1 MSKSVQ
7 KIKARELRRSG
18 QSIKEIAKKLNVSTS
33 SVSEWCR
40 EIKLTPDQIT
50 ILENRA
56 RDPFYGRRAFYLAS
70 IKRKKDLKISRLK
83 EMGAKKVGKL
93 TKRELFLVGAALYWG
108 EGFKKDKQVGLA
120 NSDPEV
126 IKIFIKWLRE
136 CFGYQISN
144 LIARVTINTSHKYRA
159 DVIQK
164 YWSSQT
170 KIPLEGFRK
179 PTFHKLAWKKQYENP
194 NNYYGIL
201 RIKVRKSI
209 DFLRKIHGF
218 IDGLKANSAN

>member
-7 KIKARELRRSG
+7 KIEARKLRRSG
-18 QSIKEIAKKLNVSTS
+18 QSIKEIAKNLGVSIS

-40 EIKLTPDQIT
+40 DIKLTPNQIT
-50 ILENRA
+50 ILEKRA
-56 RDPFYGRRAFYLAS
+56 RDPFYGRRASYLAS

-83 EMGAKKVGKL
+83 EMGVKKVGKL

-136 CFGYQISN
+136 CFGYQISD
-144 LIARVTINTSHKYRA
+144 LIARPTINSSHKYRA
-159 DVIQK
+159 DEIQK
-164 YWSSQT
+164 YWLSQT

-194 NNYYGIL
+194 NNYYGVL

-218 IDGLKANSAN
+218 IDGLKANSVY